1 MIATML
7 PGLLAWVF
15 LGLRARMIVKGAIL
29 LAAFLLANF
38 WMLAVV
44 ESDMNRGVTVG
55 RCSQGIRA
63 KQNEKVE

>member
-44 ESDMNRGVTVG
+44 DSDMNRGVTW
-55 RCSQGIRA
+55 A
-63 KQNEKVE
+63 NALKVLKLKERKK

>member
-1 MIATML
+1 M
-7 PGLLAWVF
+7 GF

-44 ESDMNRGVTVG
+44 DSDMNRGVTVG
-55 RCSQGIRA
+55 NALKGI
-63 KQNEKVE
+63 KS